1 MEPGLRDRENTV
13 PSAVYPAK
21 VAAAMEPGLR
31 DRENL
36 ADSLRAVAAQGR
48 AAMEPGM
55 RDRENPG
62 RHHHQARRR
71 KRRNGARPER
81 PGKPRLL
88 ARKGTK
94 CSRRNGARP
103 ERPGKLEHG
112 RPGMPAAALPQWSP
126 A

>member
-48 AAMEPGM
+48 AAMEPGL
-55 RDRENPG
+55 RDRENTG

-81 PGKPRLL
+81 PGKLRL
-88 ARKGTK
+88 RDGPDIMGT
-94 CSRRNGARP
+94 SRNGARP
-103 ERPGKLEHG
+103 ERPGKLDDG